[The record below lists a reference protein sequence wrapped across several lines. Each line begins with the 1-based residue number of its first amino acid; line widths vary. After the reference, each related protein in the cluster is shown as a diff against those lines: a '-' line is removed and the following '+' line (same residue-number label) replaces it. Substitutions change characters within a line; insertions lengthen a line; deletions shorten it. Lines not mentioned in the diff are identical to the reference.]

1 MDIRRIEGQQSLNI
15 KKIHDKKSKTI
26 EKNQK
31 EKIETS
37 LKISGESKKY
47 IEIAEKLPETRTN
60 LINSIKEAID
70 NGLYK
75 IDSDKIAELM
85 LGDR

>member
-1 MDIRRIEGQQSLNI
+1 MDIRRIESQQSLNMKRI
-15 KKIHDKKSKTI
+15 QDNKLKSI
-26 EKNQK
+26 EKNKK
-31 EKIETS
+31 EKIETP

-47 IEIAEKLPETRTN
+47 IEIAKSLPETRTS

-75 IDSDKIAELM
+75 INSNKIAELM